1 MTLQDIANEVLER
14 KGLALCDYGFYA
26 SCVECYFTK
35 PYAIPFDECGL
46 PIQVTTKIE
55 RYISDESID
64 SAMASLKKLNV
75 DKIALSTFEKS
86 MVKYVQANL

>member
-1 MTLQDIANEVLER
+1 M
-14 KGLALCDYGFYA
+14 C
-26 SCVECYFTK
+26 
-35 PYAIPFDECGL
+35 L

-75 DKIALSTFEKS
+75 DAIALSTFEKS